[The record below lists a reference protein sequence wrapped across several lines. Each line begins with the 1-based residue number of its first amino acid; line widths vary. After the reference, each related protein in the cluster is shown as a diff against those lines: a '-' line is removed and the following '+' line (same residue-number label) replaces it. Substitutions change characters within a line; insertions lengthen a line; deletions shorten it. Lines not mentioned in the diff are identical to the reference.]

1 MVLPS
6 FSFTHPTLLE
16 YDELNVMI
24 VILSFFCRVLSIL
37 VELGRLLVLSNNHHT
52 CGCVQIE
59 VGSCI
64 S

>member
-6 FSFTHPTLLE
+6 VSFTQPSLPE
-16 YDELNVMI
+16 YDEFNAMI

-37 VELGRLLVLSNNHHT
+37 VEFGRLLVLSNNHLT
-52 CGCVQIE
+52 CGCVQMV

>member
-6 FSFTHPTLLE
+6 VSFTHPTLRE
-16 YDELNVMI
+16 YDEFNAMI

-37 VELGRLLVLSNNHHT
+37 VELSRLLVLSNNHLT
-52 CGCVQIE
+52 CGCVQMV